1 MIWYRENNNED
12 IMVST
17 RIRLARNLKG
27 YPFPGAMTLE
37 QAQKAEGEIR
47 DAVLNGN
54 STLARDF
61 QVVDMEKTPERE
73 KQVLYEQHLISPE
86 MMNRKVG
93 SVLLSKDESMSVMLM
108 EEDHIR
114 LQIILGG
121 FALDQAWETASRVD
135 DVLEERLEYAFDNE
149 FGYLTSCPTNTGTGL
164 RASVMMHLPALTMTD
179 NIARVINSA
188 GQLGIAV
195 RGMYGE
201 GSKAYGNLY
210 QISNQVTL
218 GMREE
223 DIISKLKTVASQIA
237 DREREARKLL
247 AEQNGDQLADRLW
260 RSYGTLKYARS
271 LSSQEAKA
279 LISDV
284 VFGKAM
290 RIIDAAPDNL
300 WEIMVNAEP
309 ASVAGRIQGEPTP
322 EARDKTRAAMIRES
336 LN

>member
-1 MIWYRENNNED
+1 MIWYQEKCNDD

-17 RIRLARNLKG
+17 RIRLARNLKS
-27 YPFPGAMTLE
+27 YPFPGSMTVE
-37 QAQKAEGEIR
+37 QAKKAAGEIC
-47 DAVLNGN
+47 DSVMNGN
-54 STLARDF
+54 STLAQDF
-61 QVVDMEKTPERE
+61 QVLNMEKAAERE
-73 KQVLYEQHLISPE
+73 KQVLYEKHLISPE
-86 MMNRKVG
+86 MMNRKAG
-93 SVLLSKDESMSVMLM
+93 SVLLSRDESMSVMLM

-121 FALDQAWETASRVD
+121 FNLEKAWETADRVD
-135 DVLEERLEYAFDNE
+135 DVLEEHLEYAFDNE
-149 FGYLTSCPTNTGTGL
+149 FGYLTSCPTNTGTGM

-218 GMREE
+218 GMSEQ
-223 DIISKLKTVASQIA
+223 DIIGKLKNVAMQIA
-237 DREREARKLL
+237 DREREARKML
-247 AEQNGDQLADRLW
+247 AEKNGDQLADRLW
-260 RSYGTLKYARS
+260 RAYGTLKYARS

-284 VFGKAM
+284 VFGKNM
-290 RIIDAAPDNL
+290 NIIDSAPDNM
-300 WEIMVNAEP
+300 WEIMVNTEP
-309 ASVAGRIQGEPTP
+309 ACVAQHIDGRPHAWG
-322 EARDKTRAAMIRES
+322 AG
-336 LN
+336 